1 MYILKLTENW
11 LPSCP
16 ISPKR
21 FIKKPRALHPGNN
34 TAAISLCVYR
44 ERASIFTLLERL
56 SSLCFS
62 ATDSEV
68 TTRAEKPILSLSSLF
83 LSLHVGFAFN

>member
-21 FIKKPRALHPGNN
+21 FIKKSRALHPGNN
-34 TAAISLCVYR
+34 TQPPISLCVYR
-44 ERASIFTLLERL
+44 ERASIFISRCSNGSPSLL
-56 SSLCFS
+56 LCYRF
-62 ATDSEV
+62 
-68 TTRAEKPILSLSSLF
+68 
-83 LSLHVGFAFN
+83 